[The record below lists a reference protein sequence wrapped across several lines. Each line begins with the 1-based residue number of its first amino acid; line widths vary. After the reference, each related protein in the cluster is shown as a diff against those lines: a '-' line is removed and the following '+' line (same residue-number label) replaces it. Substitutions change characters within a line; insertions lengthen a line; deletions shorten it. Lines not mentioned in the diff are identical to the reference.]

1 MPLFS
6 RISSLWRNIVQKTRV
21 ETDLAQEVGAFV
33 EMLAQEKIDRGMDA
47 GEARRAALI
56 ELGGVEQVKE
66 EVRDVRVGI
75 LLDTLWQDLRYAVRT
90 LAKRPSF
97 TIVALSVLALGIGAN
112 TAILSVVYGVLLR
125 TLPYPDSNKLAAVF
139 VHFLPQNSERG
150 NMSVA
155 DYLDWQRQNHAFA
168 SVAAYTSER

>member
-33 EMLAQEKIDRGMDA
+33 EMLAQEKIEKGMEA

-66 EVRDVRVGI
+66 EVRDVRVGV
-75 LLDTLWQDLRYAVRT
+75 LVETLWQDLRYAVRT
-90 LAKRPSF
+90 LAKSPSF
-97 TIVALSVLALGIGAN
+97 TIVALMALALGIGAN
-112 TAILSVVYGVLLR
+112 TAIFSVVHGVLFR
-125 TLPYPDSNKLAAVF
+125 TLPYPDSENLAAVF
-139 VHFLPQNSERG
+139 VHFSPQNNERG
-150 NMSVA
+150 
-155 DYLDWQRQNHAFA
+155 
-168 SVAAYTSER
+168 